1 MEAVTGKASG
11 YSNPLPRL
19 KQSPYITGMVTR
31 QKVSAGELP

>member
-11 YSNPLPRL
+11 YSNLLLRL
-19 KQSPYITGMVTR
+19 KQSQYITGMVIR